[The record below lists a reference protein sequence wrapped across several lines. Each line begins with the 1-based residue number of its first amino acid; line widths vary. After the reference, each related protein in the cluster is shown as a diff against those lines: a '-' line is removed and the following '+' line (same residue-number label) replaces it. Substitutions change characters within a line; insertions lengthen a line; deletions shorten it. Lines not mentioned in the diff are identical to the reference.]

1 MIRFIFLLILTT
13 CSFSWSS
20 SKLAKVTYI
29 EGVSELIK
37 NGRSK
42 PLKVNM
48 ILKQGNIIKTGENSQ
63 VELTYFNGDVVRL
76 SANSELQ
83 LEGREEGQGQ
93 PKLNKGNLWS
103 NIKKLS
109 NSEPRF
115 QVKTSVATAAVRG
128 TTFLVSVQDSSA
140 SIHLLEG
147 KIDVGPNQPTS
158 NKAKEATWGPPV
170 EIEGPKEVTLDEW
183 ISLDPGQMI
192 EVNWDGSYRASEFK
206 TINNVDPRWL
216 KMNQDRDKLLK
227 R

>member
-1 MIRFIFLLILTT
+1 MIRFITLLMLTMCT
-13 CSFSWSS
+13 YAWSS

-29 EGVSELIK
+29 EGLSELIK
-37 NGRSK
+37 NGRTK

-48 ILKQGNIIKTGENSQ
+48 ILKQGNIIKTGVNSS
-63 VELTYFNGDVVRL
+63 VELTYFNGDVIRL
-76 SANSELQ
+76 SPNSELV

-93 PKLNKGNLWS
+93 PKLNKGNIWS

-128 TTFLVSVQDSSA
+128 TTFLVSAQDSSA
-140 SIHLLEG
+140 SIHLLDG
-147 KIDVGPNQPTS
+147 KIDVGPNKP
-158 NKAKEATWGPPV
+158 KASKSTAVAWGPPV
-170 EIEGPKEVTLDEW
+170 EIDGPKEVTLDEW

-192 EVNWDGSYRASEFK
+192 EVNWDGSYKASEFK
-206 TINNVDPRWL
+206 TINTVDPRWL
-216 KMNQDRDKLLK
+216 KMNEDRDKLLN